1 MYEKVI
7 IPTDGS
13 DCAKRGV
20 EEGLW
25 MAKTLGV
32 KAIALYIIDASEY
45 EGLHHE
51 SIKTSVKT
59 GLKKVGEES
68 LEAVIKRGN
77 EWGVDVEP
85 RIVLGKPYQEIIKA
99 GNEND
104 VIYIS
109 SHGAS
114 GWTKLFVGSTTD
126 KVIKHARCTVAVV
139 RGKFT
144 K

>member
-20 EEGLW
+20 DEGLW

-32 KAIALYIIDASEY
+32 KAVALYVIDASEY

-59 GLKKVGEES
+59 GLKKAGKEA
-68 LEAVIKRGN
+68 LETVLNRGKR
-77 EWGVDVEP
+77 WGVEIEP
-85 RIVLGKPYQEIIKA
+85 KIVMGKPFREIIKA
-99 GNEND
+99 GSEND
-104 VIYIS
+104 IIFIS

-139 RGKFT
+139 RGKYT

>member
-32 KAIALYIIDASEY
+32 RALALYVVDTSEY
-45 EGLHHE
+45 EGIHHE
-51 SIKTSVKT
+51 SIKTSVRV
-59 GLKKVGEES
+59 GLKKAG
-68 LEAVIKRGN
+68 LEALDKVVAKGLK
-77 EWGVDVEP
+77 WGVQVDTKVAM
-85 RIVLGKPYQEIIKA
+85 GKPFQEIINA
-99 GNEND
+99 GEEND

-126 KVIKHARCTVAVV
+126 RVIKHARCTVAVV
-139 RGKFT
+139 RGKYT